1 MNKWDENREDGYRT
15 QGLRKALIK
24 ELREKGITDE
34 RVLDGM
40 MAVPRH
46 YFFDPEFDSIAY
58 EDRAFPIAANQTIS
72 QPYTVA
78 FQTSLLSI
86 KPGERVLEIGTGSGY
101 QSAVLVEMGAYV
113 ITIERQHELFLELNR
128 LPYISKIPKS
138 RLKRFFGDGF
148 IGSPSFAPF
157 DKIIITC
164 GAPIVPPKLI
174 EQLKTGGCIVIPLA
188 EDEHHKM
195 LRLTKNED
203 GSYETETFK
212 NFSFVPMLPG
222 TQSL

>member
-1 MNKWDENREDGYRT
+1 MKKWEINRQDSYRH
-15 QGLRKALIK
+15 QGLRKSLIQA
-24 ELREKGITDE
+24 LREKGITDE
-34 RVLDGM
+34 RVLDAM

-46 YFFDPEFDSIAY
+46 YFFDPEFDAIAY

-78 FQTSLLSI
+78 FQTSLLNV
-86 KPGERVLEIGTGSGY
+86 KPGDKVLEIGTGSGY

-113 ITIERQHELFLELNR
+113 FTIERQHELYLHLNQF
-128 LPYISKIPKS
+128 PYISNIPKS

-148 IGSPSFAPF
+148 MGSPTFAPF

-174 EQLKTGGCIVIPLA
+174 EQLKTGGVIVIPLA

-195 LRLTKNED
+195 LRLTKIED
-203 GSYETETFK
+203 GSYETETFS

-222 TQSL
+222 TQTT

>member
-1 MNKWDENREDGYRT
+1 MKMWDENRIDSYRH
-15 QGLRKALIK
+15 QGLRKALIQG
-24 ELREKGITDE
+24 LRDKGINDE
-34 RVLDGM
+34 RVLDAL

-46 YFFDPEFDSIAY
+46 YFFDPEFDDIAY
-58 EDRAFPIAANQTIS
+58 EDRAFPISANQTIS

-78 FQTSLLSI
+78 FQTSLLNV
-86 KPGERVLEIGTGSGY
+86 KPGDRVLEIGTGSGY
-101 QSAVLVEMGAYV
+101 QSAVLLEMGAYV

-128 LPYISKIPKS
+128 FPYIAKIPKS

-148 IGSPSFAPF
+148 IGSHSFAPF

-174 EQLKTGGCIVIPLA
+174 EQLKTGGVIVIPLA

-203 GSYETETFK
+203 GSYETETFS

-222 TQSL
+222 TQTL

>member
-1 MNKWDENREDGYRT
+1 MKMWDENRIDSYRH
-15 QGLRKALIK
+15 QGLRKALIQG
-24 ELREKGITDE
+24 LRDKGITDE
-34 RVLDGM
+34 RVLDAL

-46 YFFDPEFDSIAY
+46 YFFDPEFDDIAY
-58 EDRAFPIAANQTIS
+58 EDRAFPISANQTIS

-78 FQTSLLSI
+78 FQTSLLNV
-86 KPGERVLEIGTGSGY
+86 KPGDRVLEIGTGSGY
-101 QSAVLVEMGAYV
+101 QSAVLLEMGAYV

-128 LPYISKIPKS
+128 FPYIAKIPKS

-148 IGSPSFAPF
+148 IGSHSFAPF

-174 EQLKTGGCIVIPLA
+174 EQLKTGGVIVIPLA

-203 GSYETETFK
+203 GSYETETFS

-222 TQSL
+222 TQTL